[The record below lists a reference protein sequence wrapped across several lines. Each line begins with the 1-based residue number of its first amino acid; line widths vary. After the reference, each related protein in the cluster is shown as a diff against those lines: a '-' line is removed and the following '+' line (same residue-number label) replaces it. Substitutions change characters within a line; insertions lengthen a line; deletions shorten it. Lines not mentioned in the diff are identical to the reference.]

1 MNFTP
6 LSEERQTKKT
16 ELKLLEF
23 SCALVLASKIN
34 ISDTLTAV
42 RIAPGVATATQLQP
56 AIKGPGGSS
65 VVLVSI
71 RYVPT
76 AKTPIEQIEELA
88 KTLKI
93 KGVKT
98 IRIDTR
104 EESPVRR
111 EDGARFVVS
120 GPG

>member
-1 MNFTP
+1 MNFKA

-16 ELKLLEF
+16 EVKLLEF
-23 SCALVLASKIN
+23 DCALVLASKVN
-34 ISDTLTAV
+34 ISDTLTSV
-42 RIAPGVATATQLQP
+42 RIAQGVATATQLQP

-65 VVLVSI
+65 VVLISI
-71 RYVPT
+71 RYVPA
-76 AKTPIEQIEELA
+76 AKSPIEQIEELA
-88 KTLKI
+88 NTLKI

-98 IRIDTR
+98 VRIDTR

-111 EDGARFVVS
+111 DDGTRFVIS

>member
-1 MNFTP
+1 MNFKA

-16 ELKLLEF
+16 EVKLLEF
-23 SCALVLASKIN
+23 NCALVLASKVN
-34 ISDTLTAV
+34 ISDTLTSV
-42 RIAPGVATATQLQP
+42 RIAQGVATATQLQP

-76 AKTPIEQIEELA
+76 AKSPIEQIEELA
-88 KTLKI
+88 NTLKI

-98 IRIDTR
+98 VRIDTR

-111 EDGARFVVS
+111 DDGSRFVIS

>member
-1 MNFTP
+1 M
-6 LSEERQTKKT
+6 
-16 ELKLLEF
+16 EF
-23 SCALVLASKIN
+23 DCALVLASKVN
-34 ISDTLTAV
+34 ISDTLTSV
-42 RIAPGVATATQLQP
+42 RIAQGVATATQLQP

-65 VVLVSI
+65 VVLICV

-76 AKTPIEQIEELA
+76 AKTPIEQIEALA
-88 KTLKI
+88 STLKI

-111 EDGARFVVS
+111 DDGSRFVIS